1 MPIYKYDSP
10 SSASLKRKAK
20 DNDDGPE
27 LENGDRPVPGHQ
39 TKKAKPTSGYVPGT
53 GKPYKGTAR
62 DDPKRAASGLVGV
75 LGNKST
81 NALLKSRD
89 RLAKQDTKDL
99 NRNAPKS
106 KALYGVGVQILCHI
120 TLANNAYRRVRVDQ
134 LRADQPRAPLKWRSQ
149 KPWTGPIPT
158 VFSMPRG
165 THPKWQS

>member
-27 LENGDRPVPGHQ
+27 LEQGDRPVPGHQ
-39 TKKAKPTSGYVPGT
+39 TKKAKPTSGYIPGT

-89 RLAKQDTKDL
+89 RLAKQDTKNL
-99 NRNAPKS
+99 NRNAPKP
-106 KALYGVGVQILCHI
+106 KVLFGVGVRIPCHI
-120 TLANNAYRRVRVDQ
+120 TLANNAHIGGYE
-134 LRADQPRAPLKWRSQ
+134 PNNS
-149 KPWTGPIPT
+149 GPTNAELP
-158 VFSMPRG
+158 
-165 THPKWQS
+165 